1 MLSIL
6 KADLL
11 KVKRKWFWLLVFLGP
26 FGVIA
31 LQLVNYG
38 VRYDYL
44 IQQEPDVW
52 AGLLD
57 NINMFVAP
65 ALLLGMTILA
75 SQIAAIEH
83 QQSSWKQLLSLP
95 VQRGYVFLSKF
106 TVAAIMIFI
115 SSTLLF
121 IGTVLFGIGLQFG
134 LDIPFPAVI
143 KNSYYPFFAGIPV
156 LCLQVWLSV
165 VMQNQAF
172 PLAAGVFGAVFSI
185 TAAFAAPDWI
195 PWKWPLLIGEHDP
208 IWYAAAGLI
217 TGTVILLSGLMDFVR
232 REVLS

>member
-6 KADLL
+6 KSNLL
-11 KVKRKWFWLLVFLGP
+11 KVKRKWFWLIVFLGP

-31 LQLVNYG
+31 LQMVNYG

-44 IQQEPDVW
+44 MKQQPDVW
-52 AGLLD
+52 AGLLE

-75 SQIAAIEH
+75 SQIAALEH

-95 VQRGYVFLSKF
+95 VKRREVFTSKWII
-106 TVAAIMIFI
+106 VCMMIFI

-121 IGTVLFGIGLQFG
+121 LGTVLFGISLKFSVH
-134 LDIPFPAVI
+134 DIPIFDVL

-156 LCLQVWLSV
+156 LCLQVWMSIVFSNQAYPLSV
-165 VMQNQAF
+165 
-172 PLAAGVFGAVFSI
+172 GIFGAVFSL
-185 TAAFAAPDWI
+185 AAYAAPDWV
-195 PWKWPLLIGEHDP
+195 PWKWPLLIGAYDP
-208 IWYAAAGLI
+208 LWYVIAGLI
-217 TGTVILLSGLMDFVR
+217 TGSILFLAGMTDFVR

>member
-6 KADLL
+6 KSDLL

-31 LQLVNYG
+31 LQMVNYG

-44 IQQEPDVW
+44 MKQQPDVW
-52 AGLLD
+52 AGLLE

-75 SQIAAIEH
+75 SQIAALEH

-95 VQRGYVFLSKF
+95 VKRREVFTSKWII
-106 TVAAIMIFI
+106 VCMMIFI

-121 IGTVLFGIGLQFG
+121 LGTVLFGISLKFSVHE
-134 LDIPFPAVI
+134 IPIFAVL

-156 LCLQVWLSV
+156 LCLQVWMSIVFSNQAYPLSV
-165 VMQNQAF
+165 
-172 PLAAGVFGAVFSI
+172 GIFGAVFSL
-185 TAAFAAPDWI
+185 AAYAAPDWV
-195 PWKWPLLIGEHDP
+195 PWKWPLLIGAYDP
-208 IWYAAAGLI
+208 LWYVIAGLI
-217 TGTVILLSGLMDFVR
+217 TGSILFLAGMTDFVR

>member
-6 KADLL
+6 KSDLL
-11 KVKRKWFWLLVFLGP
+11 KVKRKWFWLIVFLGP

-31 LQLVNYG
+31 LQMVNYG

-44 IQQEPDVW
+44 MKQQPDVW
-52 AGLLD
+52 AGLLE

-75 SQIAAIEH
+75 SQIAALEH

-95 VQRGYVFLSKF
+95 VKRREVFTSKWII
-106 TVAAIMIFI
+106 VCMMIFI

-121 IGTVLFGIGLQFG
+121 LGTVLFGISLKFSVH
-134 LDIPFPAVI
+134 DIPIFDVL

-156 LCLQVWLSV
+156 LCLQVWMSIVFSNQAYPLSV
-165 VMQNQAF
+165 
-172 PLAAGVFGAVFSI
+172 GIFGAVFSL
-185 TAAFAAPDWI
+185 AAYAAPDWV
-195 PWKWPLLIGEHDP
+195 PWKWPLLIGAYDP
-208 IWYAAAGLI
+208 LWYVIAGLI
-217 TGTVILLSGLMDFVR
+217 TGSILFLAGMTDFVR